1 MRRHEPNKPYRDER
15 PRGYAGVAQGPE
27 SQKEMQAQLGEALLN
42 AAQRGDAMS
51 MEGLI
56 TAGASVNIQD
66 KQTGATPL
74 HFAAAY
80 GARSA
85 LRVLLGTRRCDF
97 LIRDKAGRLASEMAG
112 LYAGDPAV
120 AKLLRMKE
128 RAQADSEGVR
138 LHRRNS
144 TTA

>member
-1 MRRHEPNKPYRDER
+1 MRRHEPNKPFRDER
-15 PRGYAGVAQGPE
+15 HRGFAGVE
-27 SQKEMQAQLGEALLN
+27 QAPQNQEELRVQLGEALLN

-51 MEGLI
+51 MEGIIL
-56 TAGASVNIQD
+56 AGASVNVQD

-112 LYAGDPAV
+112 LYASDPAV
-120 AKLLRMKE
+120 AKLLRLKE
-128 RAQADSEGVR
+128 RAQADSQGVR
-138 LHRRNS
+138 LHRRA
-144 TTA
+144 TAAS